1 MKILFNPQLNINS
14 YNKRLQ
20 PAKNYNIQPLKQ
32 DTISFSGR
40 IPKDLMSLSEHR
52 IIAECQKALKNNII
66 IGEGKEAIVY
76 KMESYPEYCI
86 RREKKTG
93 GYSYKFKLNKKLNN
107 YDKVNHVVAKLDA
120 GTQIMKYIPGIPLKI
135 MQHDTKAGIQ
145 VKNTVKEL
153 VANNFTEHPFKKV
166 ISQVEAAKSKGIDFD
181 RRGENLHVDPLSQEM
196 VCFDFSPRYHDIEYN
211 PISYIYSALDVD
223 KTEHGPKIF
232 GKLCKAYAQR
242 LLEVPTDKLNLEYL
256 DTNFYHRGFLNDPFD
271 NFPNK
276 PRLNVVSE
284 RLQLLINAKK
294 DNSNPKEYL
303 EYLVKEF
310 KEYIDENIM
319 TLEKEPYLRSF
330 DFYE

>member
-1 MKILFNPQLNINS
+1 MKILFNPQLNISS
-14 YNKRLQ
+14 YNKRVQ
-20 PAKNYNIQPLKQ
+20 ASRHYNIQQLNQ

-40 IPKDLMSLSEHR
+40 IPKDLMNLSEQR
-52 IIAECQKALKNNII
+52 IISECQKALKSNIVL
-66 IGEGKEAIVY
+66 GEGHEAIVY
-76 KMESYPEYCI
+76 KMENYPAYCI
-86 RREKKTG
+86 RRETKTSK
-93 GYSYKFKLNKKLNN
+93 YSYKYKLDKKLNN
-107 YDKVNHVVAKLDA
+107 YDKVNHVVAKLDS

-135 MQHDTKAGIQ
+135 MHRDTQEGIK
-145 VKNTVKEL
+145 VKNTVKGL

-166 ISQVEAAKSKGIDFD
+166 LAQVEDAKSKGMDFD

-223 KTEHGPKIF
+223 NTEHGPKIF

-242 LLEVPTDKLNLEYL
+242 LLEVPTNKLNLEYL
-256 DTNFYHRGFLNDPFD
+256 DTNFHHRGFLNDPFN

-276 PRLNVVSE
+276 PKLDVVSK

-294 DNSNPKEYL
+294 ENSNPKEYL

-319 TLEKEPYLRSF
+319 TLEKEPYLKSF